1 MILNCS
7 LLLTQN
13 DKQFVK
19 RLRNLR
25 TADRWQLSSIKNH
38 FEKLLSA
45 LLKSIYLN
53 HHIITNYPYCR
64 QVLLFSQINLIKTT
78 LWKQLKTVWT
88 LSCLSESVDH
98 PSTLLTKNMSKDC
111 RLSQGKWK
119 ASKTKANQR
128 YRIASSLAVVL
139 MINYLAEIIIQNHQL
154 LKFPSC

>member
-78 LWKQLKTVWT
+78 LWKQLKQFGRSPVYQNQWIIPQH
-88 LSCLSESVDH
+88 CLQRTCPKIVD
-98 PSTLLTKNMSKDC
+98 SA
-111 RLSQGKWK
+111 K
-119 ASKTKANQR
+119 ASERRPKQKQIKDIELR
-128 YRIASSLAVVL
+128 AVW
-139 MINYLAEIIIQNHQL
+139 QL
-154 LKFPSC
+154 C